1 MSVKLCFSSTR
12 EGHVLMMFENRVL
25 RRIFGPMKERVGGG
39 WRRLHNEELNN
50 LYTSPYIIRVMK
62 SRMMIWDRHV
72 ARMDE
77 KRHGYKILVGKSEG
91 KRPLGRS
98 RCRWEDNIRMDLGEV
113 E

>member
-62 SRMMIWDRHV
+62 SRMRCAAHMGEMRN
-72 ARMDE
+72 
-77 KRHGYKILVGKSEG
+77 KYNILVRRLGGK
-91 KRPLGRS
+91 KP
-98 RCRWEDNIRMDLGEV
+98 CRTPRQRHRV
-113 E
+113 A